1 MKSDST
7 LSDLSDDEIQS
18 RLAAEGLRGPRTF
31 RGRTLAAYS
40 PGLRDLVLKVVS
52 PQDTAVLHDV
62 TLVYIL
68 LEAHGAS
75 PEDKL
80 ARRRRLLAATDD
92 REGFRLKV
100 NVEWLDGLSD
110 AEIGECKRLV
120 DDILAP
126 VKLAQ
131 VAVVAPA
138 GKKKRRAKA
147 KPSPTPPRS

>member
-1 MKSDST
+1 MPSDPTFSDSSDEEIQKR
-7 LSDLSDDEIQS
+7 LSD
-18 RLAAEGLRGPRTF
+18 EGLRGPRVF
-31 RGRTLAAYS
+31 RGRELAKYS

-68 LEAHGAS
+68 VEAHGPT

-100 NVEWLDGLSD
+100 NLDWLDELSD
-110 AEIGECKRLV
+110 LEIAECKRLV

-126 VKLAQ
+126 VKVGQ
-131 VAVVAPA
+131 VAVVPPA
-138 GKKKRRAKA
+138 GKKKPAARAKRSRTRR
-147 KPSPTPPRS
+147 PS